1 MTDEENK
8 LLTEDLC
15 GRLPYYDFMVRWNGE
30 DYNIINIGF
39 GRVGVLKPFMSY
51 TEGNPLIEEVRP
63 YLRPIKSMT
72 EDEREEWVDLFIEPV
87 AAIDLISEKDRET
100 RAPILFAES
109 HGKFIRFLNEHFLD
123 YNDLIG
129 KGLAIEAPEDM
140 YIRFKQQNTKD
151 DENN

>member
-39 GRVGVLKPFMSY
+39 GRVSVLKPFMSY
-51 TEGNPLIEEVRP
+51 TEGNPLIEEVKP

-100 RAPILFAES
+100 KAPILFAES
-109 HGKFIRFLNEHFLD
+109 HGKSIRFLNEHFLD

>member
-1 MTDEENK
+1 
-8 LLTEDLC
+8 
-15 GRLPYYDFMVRWNGE
+15 
-30 DYNIINIGF
+30 
-39 GRVGVLKPFMSY
+39 
-51 TEGNPLIEEVRP
+51 
-63 YLRPIKSMT
+63 MT

-100 RAPILFAES
+100 KAPILFAES
-109 HGKFIRFLNEHFLD
+109 HGKSIRFLNEHFLD